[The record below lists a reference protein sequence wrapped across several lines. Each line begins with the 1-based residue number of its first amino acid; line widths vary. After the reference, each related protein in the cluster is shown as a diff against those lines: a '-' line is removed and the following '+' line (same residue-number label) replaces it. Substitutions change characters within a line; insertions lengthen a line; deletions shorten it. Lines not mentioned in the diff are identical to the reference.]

1 MTVQKFA
8 GHLAG
13 GGAVRRTS
21 GELLRRICH
30 GVSWPQSPGE
40 LLARHDAADDLD
52 GYLARRIRP
61 ANPTTPSDA
70 IRRNLLSPLKGVR
83 SPARCGGS
91 APGHISKN
99 HQNLTDS
106 TAPKEATQ

>member
-1 MTVQKFA
+1 MSAQKFA

-21 GELLRRICH
+21 GELVRRTCH
-30 GVSWPQSPGE
+30 GVSRPQSPGE
-40 LLARHDAADDLD
+40 LLARHDAAEDLA

-61 ANPTTPSDA
+61 ANSTTPSDA

-91 APGHISKN
+91 AQKHN
-99 HQNLTDS
+99 NLPCLSRLTR
-106 TAPKEATQ
+106 AKEAHR